1 MASEVNLNRP
11 STQEEFDKNMNVL
24 QEQLLKM
31 PDLQDIAN
39 MPDMFKTE
47 NRTSNL
53 TMPTAVDDFGGLQM
67 GGQEYKIDLEDTPKE
82 TADVPIQAEKVDAST
97 HRAPALPDDEI
108 KALRNQFDQVV
119 HGHDY
124 NDYIVNLQKQAQEA
138 DLYRQQLALYQQQL
152 YQTEMERQQLQEERY
167 KDTEDGLLLAMRQAN
182 SDGDFDKEIRLRDAW
197 MDLKI
202 SKAMYA
208 PYQAQQQQAYQ
219 PQAYPQQ
226 TPQYPQQYPNPPYV
240 PQQYPQQA
248 YGQQPQ
254 YAPPYQPQQYPQQP
268 GAYQPGTYQ
277 PGTYQPGVVRT
288 QVEMPREMGFPKE
301 SPKSETVVS
310 ASTRPPDDAP
320 GRAATTL
327 RLQPD
332 MVRVIDA
339 FPFKDPK
346 TGEKMSV
353 EEKVRRF
360 HQYEKQKGRM

>member
-47 NRTSNL
+47 NRTHNL

-82 TADVPIQAEKVDAST
+82 TADVPLQAEKVDAST

-152 YQTEMERQQLQEERY
+152 HQTEMERQQLQEERY
-167 KDTEDGLLLAMRQAN
+167 KDTEEGLLLAMRQAS

-219 PQAYPQQ
+219 PQVYPQQAYPQQ
-226 TPQYPQQYPNPPYV
+226 TPQY

-254 YAPPYQPQQYPQQP
+254 YAPQYQPQPYPQQP
-268 GAYQPGTYQ
+268 GA
-277 PGTYQPGVVRT
+277 YQPGVVRT